1 MSEEERL
8 TEAKWWET
16 FSGFATRQWELTPV
30 LNRIVRSAYLAEM
43 RAHLFKPGGRLLD
56 LGCGSGWAS
65 VEIARHGMSLT
76 GVDTS
81 ERQVTRARVLGQ
93 RAGLADARFVAGT
106 VSMLD
111 PQVRYD
117 SILVHA
123 VLHHLGENDICTLLT
138 EARARLADGG
148 HIYIYEPLTADRPSV
163 LLRALAF
170 LVFLCVWSPWWLLH
184 ELGIRLRI
192 GPPAFRDAVRQG
204 WTGLSPNERPLDR
217 DWLLSRL
224 KILGLEGDV
233 HYWHA
238 YGLAFAMGCSELRPP
253 LSLLAQLIASG
264 LYWLDQRLLNSPLRD
279 YVLGTWTFVAISV
292 PATQRNAAER
302 SEYPL

>member
-1 MSEEERL
+1 MSEEEHL

-16 FSGFATRQWELTPV
+16 FSDFATRQWELTLV

-43 RAHLFKPGGRLLD
+43 CSHLLKPGGHLLEI
-56 LGCGSGWAS
+56 GCGAGWAGIE
-65 VEIARHGMSLT
+65 VARHGMSLT

-81 ERQVTRARVLGQ
+81 EMQVARARVLAQ
-93 RAGLADARFVAGT
+93 RVGLADARFVVGT
-106 VSMLD
+106 VSALD
-111 PQVRYD
+111 SQVRHD
-117 SILVHA
+117 SILIHA
-123 VLHHLGENDICTLLT
+123 MLHHLGENDICTLLA

-148 HIYIYEPLTADRPSV
+148 QLYIYEPLTAERPSI

-170 LVFLCVWSPWWLLH
+170 LVFLGVWAPWWLLH

-192 GPPAFRDAVRQG
+192 GPSAFRDAVRQG
-204 WTGLSPNERPLDR
+204 WTGISPNERPLDR

-224 KILGLEGDV
+224 RALGMEGDV

-238 YGLAFAMGCSELRPP
+238 YSLAFAMGCSELRPP
-253 LSLLAQLIASG
+253 LSRLAQLIARG

-279 YVLGTWTFVAISV
+279 YVLGTWTFVAIRV
-292 PATQRNAAER
+292 PATQR
-302 SEYPL
+302 